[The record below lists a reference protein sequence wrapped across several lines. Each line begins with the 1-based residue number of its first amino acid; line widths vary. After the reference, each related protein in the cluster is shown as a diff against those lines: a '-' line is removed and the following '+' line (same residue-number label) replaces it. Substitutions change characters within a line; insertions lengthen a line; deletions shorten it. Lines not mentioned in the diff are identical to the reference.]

1 MKKDITFWGTLIILL
16 LFQLYYFKN
25 NSVCDVPIPF
35 LSKITGEAEKNGIL
49 FVEYL
54 ALLAPVLLLLFYFLD
69 WNDFYISR
77 YGILY
82 ATRNVGMG
90 RYLWKICYR
99 MAMYT
104 LVFVVLQMLL
114 YGIFDFKFISENKR
128 EVFLRFVDYYF
139 IIQCICELLFFL
151 CVVIGKEV
159 AIVILDMALVVIVL
173 MSGVIKSDLFDFL
186 FFPARI
192 IHEPNPIIGME
203 WLTAG
208 SMLLWMIW
216 IYFITLIFVKKKDYI

>member
-1 MKKDITFWGTLIILL
+1 MKKDIAFWGTLITLL

-35 LSKITGEAEKNGIL
+35 LCKITGEAERNGIL

-69 WNDFYISR
+69 WNDFYISK

-104 LVFVVLQMLL
+104 LAFVVLQMLL
-114 YGIFDFKFISENKR
+114 YGIFDFKFICENKR
-128 EVFLRFVDYYF
+128 EVFLRLVDYYF

-151 CVVIGKEV
+151 CIVIGKEI
-159 AIVILDMALVVIVL
+159 AIVILDTALVVIVL
-173 MSGVIKSDLFDFL
+173 MSGVIKSDFFNFL

-192 IHEPNPIIGME
+192 IHEPSPIVGME

>member
-1 MKKDITFWGTLIILL
+1 MKKDLVFWGILITLL

-25 NSVCDVPIPF
+25 NSVCDVPVPF
-35 LSKITGEAEKNGIL
+35 LSKITGEAEEHGIL

-82 ATRNVGMG
+82 ATRNAGMG

-104 LVFVVLQMLL
+104 LVFVVLQMIL

-128 EVFLRFVDYYF
+128 EMFLRLVDYYF

-151 CVVIGKEV
+151 CIVIGKEI
-159 AIVILDMALVVIVL
+159 AIVVLDMALVAIVL
-173 MSGVIKSDLFDFL
+173 MSGMIKSDLFDFL

-192 IHEPNPIIGME
+192 IHEPNSIVGME

-208 SMLLWMIW
+208 SMLLWMIC
-216 IYFITLIFVKKKDYI
+216 IYFITLTFIKKKDYI